1 MSSGTTTS
9 TSRPIPKRKGEF
21 ARCLA
26 TYASQ
31 ARRLENDRELDRLI
45 LRTGSARAVD
55 LLALLAT
62 AGRLRREE
70 ILERI
75 KREDFDPR
83 TLNDQ
88 VGRVVDPRYLF
99 RLARIIALQDRTPDD
114 RVEALRL
121 MRWIHRQYGLQILNA
136 GGARLYQNLAFE
148 AGERTLAAQLVDE
161 FKFQRSDELFMRAD
175 LTNPYLDERV
185 GDEAAWYEH
194 FSRLFLRDG
203 LEAPVLAPSAPGG
216 EVFDRLEG
224 MPRQLV
230 ADGPL
235 VSVIVTSWQPQVG
248 LETAIRSLV
257 NQSWRNL
264 EILIIDDASPAG
276 SSALLD
282 RVSALDPRIRLVRL
296 ERNGGTYRARNVG
309 LELATGQFVTGQD
322 SDDWSHPRRIEKQV
336 RLLTR
341 KARLVSTTSH
351 ALRCDPSIVFNAPG
365 TLVRRENASSLM
377 FRREA
382 VLERAGFYD
391 DTRKGG
397 DTEYMLRIGKLFG
410 EGTHRVLDDNL
421 ALIRMSRGSLSTA
434 EFKPGWRH
442 PARASYRRG
451 YEYWHAHGDPDA
463 LRIEP
468 GSTSRRLFP
477 IPERFATIKRDP
489 ADGTAYA
496 LDIVFADDLRGV
508 GSPARLR
515 ALLDEV
521 RCAIR
526 AGLRVGVLHLRSYRE
541 MSFERIDTFWEPF
554 SALLHSG
561 EVREVLT
568 TDLDRPEL
576 LLIRHPEVAQF
587 LSPLGAALR
596 PRKIAVIAEEAVED
610 ESGRTWFSAAACHR
624 NLREAFGKAAVWRAA
639 DRRISKA
646 LKAALPESVEVLAAY
661 PLVVDVGSWR
671 APTRRLQGRRPI
683 LGRIADDGAS
693 EFPADRTRLLSV
705 YPASGKMP
713 VRFLGGA
720 DVLRDV
726 LGSRPIPASWTL
738 LPARSQDLDV
748 FLSGCDFFVHYTG
761 RGRSDSP
768 ERVVV
773 QALASGCVVVMPP
786 ESSAPYGDAVIGA
799 PAEKLVETV
808 ARLAADPDAFSAQ
821 ASRGIAY
828 AREFSRFELP
838 GCPSRRKPERAGA
851 HAPVSDDARV
861 DEAAYG
867 SAVVEGH
874 LRRALRTSDSTRLD
888 ATILR
893 TGSDNGR
900 ELLAVLAS
908 HGRLSSAGLVG
919 VAENLRGSARRSSA
933 LAALAGLSPLMVL
946 RFARVLVVQALWPD
960 DRINGLSLCEGV
972 VSVHGAG
979 MADKRLSETFVD
991 AALESGYP
999 TLARQLT
1006 KMLTLRKDDRLQAEI
1021 DLVHPR
1027 WGGKEE
1033 VWLQAFNEVFTR
1045 CGLEPMTLL
1054 ESSTP
1059 SESRFERIAF
1069 PVGGGGRIDEGP
1081 LVTVVVTAFNP
1092 TEALLTS
1099 LRSVLQQTWRRL
1111 EVIVVDDASVS
1122 GCEILDACERLDDRI
1137 RVLRHVR
1144 NQGTYV
1150 ARNTA
1155 LSSATGEF
1163 ITFQDSDDYSHP
1175 RRVEF
1180 QLRPL
1185 LDDAALIATRSASI
1199 RVSPDLRLA
1208 NPGSAAIQSNASS
1221 LMFRRGTAMA
1231 RIGFFDSVRKA
1242 ADTEYA
1248 LRLAAAFGRPVLE
1261 LDEGMPL
1268 AVVRLA
1274 SGSLSRAEFK
1284 PGWRHPARTAY
1295 REAYERWHAAI
1306 RAGQD
1311 SPFRDGAVANRPFPA
1326 PLRFHVDQRDMEQE
1340 YDVALVGDWRQYGG
1354 PQKSMLEEIR
1364 ALVAAGYRV
1373 GICHVEAFRFMT
1385 KETKPLCTPIRDL
1398 IHEGVV
1404 TQLVYSDR
1412 VRVRL
1417 LVLRYPPILQFVQS
1431 QKFEWRIGAAIVVAN
1446 QAPSEIDGSDV
1457 RYVVSDCIR
1466 NARALWGLDPTWVPQ
1481 GPQVRAALSGL
1492 LPQVL
1497 FEEFDMPGILDPDD
1511 WELRRDRSGLPIIG
1525 RYSRDN
1531 PLKFPGDVDA
1541 LLAAYPDTDRLEV
1554 RIMGGGRTCRELL
1567 GARPVPTNWTLLPY
1581 GAEDVKDFLAGIDYF
1596 VYFDNDNIVEA
1607 FGRSM
1612 LEAIAGGCVVMLP
1625 HKYRPVFGDAAVY
1638 CTPERVLEM
1647 VQALEADVERKH
1659 AVLERARGYVRS
1671 NFSHE
1676 SYVSRLVEAYGLQPG
1691 NAGERCA

>member
-1 MSSGTTTS
+1 MSSGTS
-9 TSRPIPKRKGEF
+9 ANASGPLPRRKGEL
-21 ARCLA
+21 ARCLT
-26 TYASQ
+26 TYVSQ
-31 ARRLENDRELDRLI
+31 ARRLEDDRELDRLI
-45 LRTGSARAVD
+45 LRTGSVRAVD

-62 AGRLRREE
+62 AGRLRRDE

-75 KREDFDPR
+75 KREDFDSR

-99 RLARIIALQDRTPDD
+99 RLARILALQDRTSDD
-114 RVEALRL
+114 RVDALRL
-121 MRWIHRQYGLQILNA
+121 MRWVHRQYGLQILNA

-148 AGERTLAAQLVDE
+148 AGERTLAAQLVDDC
-161 FKFQRSDELFMRAD
+161 KFQRFDELIMRAD
-175 LTNPYLDERV
+175 LANQYMDERV
-185 GDEAAWYEH
+185 GDEAAWYAQ

-203 LEAPVLAPSAPGG
+203 LEAPTLAQSTPGG

-224 MPRQLV
+224 MPRKFV

-276 SSALLD
+276 SSELLD
-282 RVSALDPRIRLVRL
+282 RVAALDPRIRLVRL
-296 ERNGGTYRARNVG
+296 EQNGGTYRARNVG

-336 RLLTR
+336 RMLMR
-341 KARLVSTTSH
+341 KTRLVSTTSH
-351 ALRCDPSIVFNAPG
+351 ALRCDPNLVFNSPG

-382 VLERAGFYD
+382 VLQRAGFYD

-410 EGTHRVLDDNL
+410 EGAHRLLEDNL

-451 YEYWHAHGDPDA
+451 YEYWHAHSDPDA

-468 GSTSRRLFP
+468 ESKSRRLFP
-477 IPERFATIKRDP
+477 IPERFTTIRREP
-489 ADGTAYA
+489 ASHIAGA
-496 LDIVFADDLRGV
+496 LDVVFADDLRGV
-508 GSPARLR
+508 GSPIRLR

-526 AGLRVGVLHLRSYRE
+526 AGLRVGLLHLRSFRD
-541 MSFERIDTFWEPF
+541 MSFERIDTFWEP
-554 SALLHSG
+554 LSG
-561 EVREVLT
+561 LVQSGAVREVLT
-568 TDLDRPEL
+568 TDAEQPRMLI
-576 LLIRHPEVAQF
+576 IRHPEIAQF
-587 LSPLGAALR
+587 LSPVGVVLR
-596 PRKIAVIAEEAVED
+596 PRRIAVIAEEPAED
-610 ESGRTWFSAAACHR
+610 ESGNTWFSAAACHR
-624 NLREAFGKAAVWRAA
+624 NLREAFGKAAVWRAG
-639 DRRISKA
+639 RRISKV
-646 LKAALPESVEVLAAY
+646 LKAALPESVEISSAY
-661 PLVVDVGSWR
+661 PLVVDIGSWR

-683 LGRIADDGAS
+683 LGRIADEGAS
-693 EFPADRTRLLSV
+693 EFPADRTKLLSV

-713 VRFLGGA
+713 VRFLGGE
-720 DVLRDV
+720 DVLRGV
-726 LGSRPIPASWTL
+726 LGSRPVPASWTL
-738 LPARSQDLDV
+738 LPVHSQDLDV

-761 RGRSDSP
+761 RGRSDAP

-773 QALASGCVVVMPP
+773 QALASGCVVIMPV

-799 PAEKLVETV
+799 SAEKLVETV
-808 ARLAADPDAFSAQ
+808 TRLASDQDAFSAQ
-821 ASRGIAY
+821 VSRGIAY
-828 AREFSRFELP
+828 AREFCRFELL
-838 GCPSRRKPERAGA
+838 GCPGRRTPDQAGA
-851 HAPVSDDARV
+851 HAPVLDDARV
-861 DEAAYG
+861 EAAYG

-874 LRRALRTSDSTRLD
+874 LRRVLRTSDSSRLD
-888 ATILR
+888 ATIVR

-900 ELLAVLAS
+900 DLLAALAS
-908 HGRLSSAGLVG
+908 HGRMSSAALVG
-919 VAENLRGSARRSSA
+919 IAEALRTPVRRSEA
-933 LAALAGLSPLMVL
+933 LAALRDFSPLMLL
-946 RFARVLVVQALWPD
+946 RFAKVLIVQALWPD
-960 DRINGLSLCEGV
+960 DRLNGLSLSEGV
-972 VSVHGAG
+972 LSLHGG
-979 MADKRLSETFVD
+979 HMADKRSSKTFVD
-991 AALESGYP
+991 AALVSGQP
-999 TLARQLT
+999 TLARQLAG
-1006 KMLTLRKDDRLQAEI
+1006 MLTLRKEDRLQTAV
-1021 DLVHPR
+1021 DLAHPR
-1027 WGGKEE
+1027 WGGREDE
-1033 VWLQAFNEVFTR
+1033 WLQAFSEVFTR
-1045 CGLEPMTLL
+1045 CALEPMTLL
-1054 ESSTP
+1054 DSSTP
-1059 SESRFERIAF
+1059 GEPGFERIAF
-1069 PVGGGGRIDEGP
+1069 PVQAGDRIDEGP
-1081 LVTVVVTAFNP
+1081 LVTVIVTAFNP
-1092 TEALLTS
+1092 TTALLTS
-1099 LRSVLQQTWRRL
+1099 MRSVLHQTWRRL
-1111 EVIVVDDASVS
+1111 EVIVVDDASSS
-1122 GCEILDACERLDDRI
+1122 GRGILDACERLDDRVRI
-1137 RVLRHVR
+1137 LRHAC

-1155 LSSATGEF
+1155 LLAASGEF

-1175 RRVEF
+1175 RRVEL
-1180 QLRPL
+1180 QVRPL
-1185 LDDAALIATRSASI
+1185 LDDAGLIATRSASV
-1199 RVSPDLRLA
+1199 RLSPDLLLA

-1221 LMFRRGTAMA
+1221 LMFRREIALD
-1231 RIGFFDSVRKA
+1231 RVGFFDSVRKA

-1248 LRLAAAFGRPVLE
+1248 LRLAAAFKRPVLE
-1261 LDEGMPL
+1261 LDERMPL
-1268 AVVRLA
+1268 AVVRLG

-1284 PGWRHPARTAY
+1284 PGWRHPARAAY
-1295 REAYERWHAAI
+1295 REAYERWHAGI
-1306 RAGQD
+1306 RAGVD
-1311 SPFRDGAVANRPFPA
+1311 SPYRDGTVANRPFPA
-1326 PLRFHVDQRDMEQE
+1326 PLRFQVDQRDLEQE
-1340 YDVALVGDWRQYGG
+1340 YDVVFVGDWRHYGG
-1354 PQKSMLEEIR
+1354 SQKSMLEEIR

-1373 GICHVEAFRFMT
+1373 GICHMEAFRFMT
-1385 KETKPLCTPIRDL
+1385 KERQPLCTAIRDL

-1417 LVLRYPPILQFVQS
+1417 LALRYPPILQFVQS
-1431 QKFEWRIGAAIVVAN
+1431 QRFEWRIGTAIVIAN
-1446 QAPSEIDGSDV
+1446 QAPTEIDGSDV

-1497 FEEFDMPGILDPDD
+1497 LEEFDMPGILDPDD

-1531 PLKFPGDVDA
+1531 PLKFPGDVEA

-1554 RIMGGGRTCRELL
+1554 RIMGGDRTCRELL
-1567 GARPVPTNWTLLPY
+1567 GARPVPGNWTLLPY

-1612 LEAIAGGCVVMLP
+1612 LEAIAGGCIVVLP

-1638 CTPERVLEM
+1638 CTAERVLAT
-1647 VQALEADVERKH
+1647 VQALEADAEKKR

-1671 NFSHE
+1671 NFSHQA
-1676 SYVSRLVEAYGLQPG
+1676 YVNRLMEAYRLQPG
-1691 NAGERCA
+1691 NTGECFA